1 MGLVFAVQASVGSM
15 VSILAWMVSGSMAAA
30 SAMGAMGLAVV
41 PNLVLFR
48 ALAVMS
54 SDWRPLGLLA
64 GKFLSLLVSV
74 VGLVWWSQAW
84 GNFVWPWALASLT
97 SVVVAWLSAPVVL
110 TWSERRATEKRIDE
124 IVARSDRSLK
134 D

>member
-15 VSILAWMVSGSMAAA
+15 VSVLAWMVSGLMAAA

-41 PNLVLFR
+41 PNLILFW
-48 ALAVMS
+48 AVGAMS
-54 SDWRPLGLLA
+54 ADWRPLGLLA
-64 GKFLSLLVSV
+64 GKLLSLLVSV

-84 GNFVWPWALASLT
+84 SDFHWPWALASLT
-97 SVVVAWLSAPVVL
+97 AVVVAWLSAPVVL
-110 TWSERRATEKRIDE
+110 ARSERRASDKRIDE